1 MGVGSKNNSMDILI
15 EEYDSSLWAAA
26 LKDGRLEG
34 LDVDPVNEEV
44 RWGSIYWARVKSFD
58 AALDAVYLDLDGD
71 NTGLLYNKDV
81 RIRKDDGSVLKGG
94 DTAITKT
101 FRAGQMIAVQA
112 KTAYLVQQDDA
123 DLSAENKLPQM
134 SMDITLPGRYLIYAP
149 LTKDNRVSQR
159 IRDKKLRTQIHKML
173 DGVADIEGFILRAS
187 AADTQTDMLMRE
199 AKILR
204 KAWEQMSEHLS
215 GDEAGLIMLG
225 PDAVQRTLSDQ
236 AGQRIDRIE
245 VVTMQHYEYVEE
257 WCSIFAPDLVT
268 KIEPVEI
275 KGAEKDFALFE
286 YRDIVGQ
293 IEDLF
298 QPYVLLPG
306 GGNIIIQPTAALTA
320 IDVNRGGDKRSNLSI
335 NIEAAEEAARQ
346 LRLRNLGGITMI
358 DFLKSPNKNAE
369 GQMIAALEKALNDDP
384 CTVQMHGLTA
394 LGLMELARKR
404 RTPPLADRLDEDMF

>member
-1 MGVGSKNNSMDILI
+1 MDILI
-15 EEYDSSLWAAA
+15 EEYDASLWAAA

-34 LDVDPVNEEV
+34 LDVDPANEEV
-44 RWGSIYWARVKSFD
+44 RWGSVYWARVKSFD

-81 RIRKDDGSVLKGG
+81 RIVKDDGTVIKGG
-94 DTAITKT
+94 DTPITKV
-101 FRAGQMIAVQA
+101 FQAGQCIAVQA
-112 KTAYLVQQDDA
+112 KTAYLLRPDEA
-123 DLSAENKLPQM
+123 DLSIESKLPQM

-149 LTKDNRVSQR
+149 LVKENRLSQR
-159 IRDKKLRTQIHKML
+159 IRDKKLRSQIHKML
-173 DGVADIEGFILRAS
+173 DGLEGPMGMAGFILRAS
-187 AADTQTDMLMRE
+187 AADTQTDMLLRE

-215 GDEAGLIMLG
+215 GNEAGLIMLG

-236 AGQRIDRIE
+236 AGQRIERIE

-268 KIEPVEI
+268 KIEPIEM

-335 NIEAAEEAARQ
+335 NIEAALEAARQ
-346 LRLRNLGGITMI
+346 LRLRNLGGIVMI

-369 GQMIAALEKALNDDP
+369 GQMIAALEKALQDDP